1 MKKLNMGGITIIF
14 SIFLIFSIG
23 SYSILK
29 SDLFNSKKVV
39 IVGNN
44 RITNDDIL
52 DKLEIRDDK
61 NIFMYKISDMEEK
74 IIKNPYIES
83 IEIKRKLPDTFN
95 ISVKEKEVFGLLK
108 YDDNYCYMDSN
119 GEFIESIKDIS
130 EEENSVLVVDI
141 KYDIIKGKLEFID
154 EESKKKLLYLIECIK
169 DESLNKKIKKID
181 LTDEYLVKIQ
191 TIDDIEILLN
201 KDNLGYDIS
210 RISSILVDLQSS
222 NKKGGT
228 LDLSKGTYAIYK
240 S

>member
-1 MKKLNMGGITIIF
+1 MKKLNVGGITIIF

-44 RITNDDIL
+44 RITDDDIL

-130 EEENSVLVVDI
+130 EEENSVLVVD
-141 KYDIIKGKLEFID
+141 KG
-154 EESKKKLLYLIECIK
+154 
-169 DESLNKKIKKID
+169 
-181 LTDEYLVKIQ
+181 
-191 TIDDIEILLN
+191 
-201 KDNLGYDIS
+201 
-210 RISSILVDLQSS
+210 
-222 NKKGGT
+222 
-228 LDLSKGTYAIYK
+228 
-240 S
+240 